1 MLKEQQTSSSPSPSS
16 SSFFLFPNPYPLL
29 RSFNIPAPVIHPP
42 GIDPNSLLNPNP
54 HGNDG
59 LEPLTSL
66 DVDPCAEIITKSTDS
81 TASEPEPMNEDGK
94 VLIVERCKRKI
105 NSLLVIEEDAD
116 TKRRR

>member
-1 MLKEQQTSSSPSPSS
+1 MLKEQQASSSSSS

-29 RSFNIPAPVIHPP
+29 RSFDIPAPVIHPP
-42 GIDPNSLLNPNP
+42 GIDPNSLLKPNP

-59 LEPLTSL
+59 LEPMTSL
-66 DVDPCAEIITKSTDS
+66 DVDPCAEIITKSTDL

-94 VLIVERCKRKI
+94 VVIMERCKRKI
-105 NSLLVIEEDAD
+105 NKVSEEDAD